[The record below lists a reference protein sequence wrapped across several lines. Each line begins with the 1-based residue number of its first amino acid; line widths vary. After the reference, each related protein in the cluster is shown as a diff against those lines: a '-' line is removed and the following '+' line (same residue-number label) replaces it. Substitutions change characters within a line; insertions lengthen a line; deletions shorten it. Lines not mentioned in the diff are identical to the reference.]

1 MITKLVIQNKI
12 AEEEIDAVGLPP
24 TSLYVIFSLKVT

>member
-1 MITKLVIQNKI
+1 MITKWVIQNKI
-12 AEEEIDAVGLPP
+12 AEEEIDP